1 MMNPAAA
8 VASGIELAD
17 PVNPVPLPPT
27 PSFFLPIMD
36 QLESSSFLKS
46 ICSGNMEANVPA
58 LLSPVS
64 NAAADY
70 TSHFGHDHDILQFY
84 PPASHY
90 LANGNTYSTFLPTPQ
105 EYYFP
110 TLLEENMAS
119 FAAPSH
125 AQLGI
130 NYGGYQ
136 TYYFPTRGE
145 YTYGHR
151 PLLCQVEGCM
161 ADLSKAKRYHRRHR
175 VCEYHS
181 KAPVVI
187 TAGAIMPQR
196 FCQQCSRFHEVDEFD
211 DAKKSCRQRLA
222 DHNRRRRKPKPSG
235 TDVLLKRRARAM
247 RSATAKDYGLSSN
260 KGMGTGDVLRGNAFK
275 EHDQSMSHGEVA
287 RELVDPKGKAPMKQQ
302 EHVPQQILLQ
312 QDFPFLLTP
321 SSRTCVPQR
330 QPVSSGSTSN
340 IDQVQEPC
348 VAFHQQHQHGT
359 ILQLRQAVLDLDFHY

>member
-8 VASGIELAD
+8 SASSGELVA
-17 PVNPVPLPPT
+17 PVNPVPLPST
-27 PSFFLPIMD
+27 PSLFLPIMD
-36 QLESSSFLKS
+36 QLESSSFLRS
-46 ICSGNMEANVPA
+46 EHLTISSGNMEANVPA
-58 LLSPVS
+58 LFSPVS
-64 NAAADY
+64 NDAADY
-70 TSHFGHDHDILQFY
+70 TSHYDHDHDILQFY

-90 LANGNTYSTFLPTPQ
+90 FAIGNPYSHFSGSTFLPTAQ
-105 EYYFP
+105 EYYLP

-119 FAAPSH
+119 FAAPPH

-136 TYYFPTRGE
+136 TYYFPTRGASP
-145 YTYGHR
+145 YGHR
-151 PLLCQVEGCM
+151 PLLCRVEGCT

-175 VCEYHS
+175 VCEHHS

-247 RSATAKDYGLSSN
+247 KSATAKDC
-260 KGMGTGDVLRGNAFK
+260 K
-275 EHDQSMSHGEVA
+275 
-287 RELVDPKGKAPMKQQ
+287 
-302 EHVPQQILLQ
+302 
-312 QDFPFLLTP
+312 
-321 SSRTCVPQR
+321 
-330 QPVSSGSTSN
+330 
-340 IDQVQEPC
+340 
-348 VAFHQQHQHGT
+348 
-359 ILQLRQAVLDLDFHY
+359 